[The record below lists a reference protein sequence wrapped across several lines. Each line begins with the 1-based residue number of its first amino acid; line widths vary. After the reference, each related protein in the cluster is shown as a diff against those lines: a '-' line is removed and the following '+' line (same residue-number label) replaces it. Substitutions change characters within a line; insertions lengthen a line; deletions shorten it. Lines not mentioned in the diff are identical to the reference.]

1 MGERGFLSPVGR
13 ALRRGWRF
21 LVRIDVAAI
30 IIAIVLLL
38 AVLGSFFPHPS
49 PAVAADAERLARWQA
64 EAGDRFGG
72 LTGLAIQ
79 SGAYRYLGLA
89 LFAVPLTLLALV
101 TLACILDRWPRL
113 WRRVFRR
120 PVRCAE
126 EALTGAQHAASLSAP
141 FSTSLADLVHQ
152 SLEARGFAVRSEVDG
167 SDVFLRA
174 DRHRLA
180 PLATL
185 VSHLAVP
192 LLLVGVL
199 LSGQYGW
206 REELTIGADETM
218 PVGHGTGLT
227 VDTDGFAIARYPD
240 GSVSSYTAEITVIA
254 GGDWRAGC
262 IVQVNEPAVHGGVG
276 FHLQG
281 YGETADGYSTTLL
294 AVHDPGFGM
303 VVVAG
308 FLLLLGVTVTFNF
321 PRCCVRARIRPGG
334 TLQLAGHGERQAY
347 DFEHEF
353 ARLVKEI
360 SDEMENRK

>member
-1 MGERGFLSPVGR
+1 MGERSFLSPVGR

-21 LVRIDVAAI
+21 LVRMDVAAVI
-30 IIAIVLLL
+30 TVIVLLL
-38 AVLGSFFPHPS
+38 AALGSFFPHPS
-49 PAVAADAERLARWQA
+49 PTIAADAERLARWQA
-64 EAGDRFGG
+64 EAHERFGG
-72 LTGLAIQ
+72 ITGLLVEG
-79 SGAYRYLGLA
+79 SAYRYLRLA
-89 LFAVPLTLLALV
+89 LFVVPLALLAVV
-101 TLACILDRWPRL
+101 TLACILDRWPRV
-113 WRRVFRR
+113 WRRVFHR

-141 FSTSLADLVHQ
+141 SSTPLADLVRR

-174 DRHRLA
+174 DRYRLA

-206 REELTIGADETM
+206 REVLAIGPDETT
-218 PVGHGTGLT
+218 PVGHGTGLA
-227 VDTDGFAIARYPD
+227 VDTDGFVISRYPD
-240 GSVSSYTAEITVIA
+240 GSVSSYDAEITVIA
-254 GGDWRAGC
+254 GGDRRAGR
-262 IVQVNEPAVHGGVG
+262 IVRVNEPVVHSGVG

-281 YGETADGYSTTLL
+281 YGETADGYSITLL
-294 AVHDPGFGM
+294 AVHDPGFGL

-308 FLLLLGVTVTFNF
+308 FLLLLGVAVTFNF
-321 PRCCVRARIRPGG
+321 PRCCVRARVGADG

-347 DFEHEF
+347 DFEREF
-353 ARLVKEI
+353 AGLVKEI
-360 SDEMENRK
+360 SDGVKNTK